1 LPTDNFDVFET
12 KLQQL
17 WLPQLM
23 LLKQV
28 KMSKFELFFFC
39 AVWHYFSKVAFK
51 NNMGHVILPNQI
63 NSHGWLPRSLR
74 DLM

>member
-28 KMSKFELFFFC
+28 KMS
-39 AVWHYFSKVAFK
+39 
-51 NNMGHVILPNQI
+51 
-63 NSHGWLPRSLR
+63 
-74 DLM
+74 